1 MNSYA
6 VGSKVVHPCYGAG
19 TILRIQKKSIGDAT
33 STYYVIRTTCRSMQ
47 VMVAVDRAESA
58 GLRGVGEPARLR
70 NMLSICSEP
79 PLDSEIERDL
89 RVRQNDMRE
98 QLKSGQFSTVVSV
111 ARILFYLNQR
121 RPLGTIDRQLL
132 EQGKDFLAAEL
143 ALASDI
149 EFVRARQE
157 VEAILL
163 QMITEGH

>member
-1 MNSYA
+1 MNSYV

-19 TILRIQKKSIGDAT
+19 TVLRIQKKSIGDAT

-47 VMVAVDRAESA
+47 VMVAVNRAESA

-70 NMLSICSEP
+70 NMLSLCSQP
-79 PLDSEIERDL
+79 PHENEIERDL
-89 RVRQNDMRE
+89 RARQNDMRE

-111 ARILFYLNQR
+111 ARILYYLNQR

-149 EFVRARQE
+149 EFARARQE
-157 VEAILL
+157 VESMLL
-163 QMITEGH
+163 QMFTESS

>member
-19 TILRIQKKSIGDAT
+19 TILRIQKKSIGDAS

-70 NMLSICSEP
+70 NLLSICSEP
-79 PLDSEIERDL
+79 PLESEIERDL

-149 EFVRARQE
+149 EFARARQE

-163 QMITEGH
+163 RMITEGN